1 MINKIFKKIFT
12 LSGISLIVGFII
24 GAYLGQSTG
33 IVSGGGGRNGAVTFG
48 IIGAV
53 ILFLIVKV
61 LTKKK

>member
-1 MINKIFKKIFT
+1 MRYT
-12 LSGISLIVGFII
+12 V
-24 GAYLGQSTG
+24 G